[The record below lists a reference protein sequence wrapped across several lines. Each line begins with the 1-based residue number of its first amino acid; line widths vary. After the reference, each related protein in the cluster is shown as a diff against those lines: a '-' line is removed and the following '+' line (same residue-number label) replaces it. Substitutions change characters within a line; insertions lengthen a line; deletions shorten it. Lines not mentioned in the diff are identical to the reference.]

1 MEKEALLAQYRAI
14 ARTLRCPRCG
24 KRGRIA
30 AFGGFLCEKM
40 HTFDL
45 SGKGYINF
53 VPQLSQQKQKY
64 DKALFESRRRLL
76 SAGFYQPL
84 SDALLEEI
92 QAHPVSEAP
101 LLLDVGCG
109 EGHYAAELRQS
120 LSSPWQVIGTDIN
133 RSAIRLAA
141 AQETPVCW
149 LVADLKHLPLASQ
162 SVDILLNILTPA
174 DYQEYARVL
183 KRDGLLLKVSP
194 GPHYL
199 QEIRA
204 LLGLPAQPEE
214 QTQVADHFAKHMRL
228 LKHRHIQA
236 TQPVTPA
243 QAQDFLR
250 MTPLAFD
257 RELPE
262 VSPAALTHITLDLEL
277 LVGTRKR

>member
-1 MEKEALLAQYRAI
+1 MDKDALLTQYRTI

-30 AFGGFLCEKM
+30 AFGGFLCEKK

-53 VPQLSQQKQKY
+53 VPQLSQEKQKY

-76 SAGFYQPL
+76 SDGFYQPL

-109 EGHYAAELRQS
+109 EGHYAAELCQS
-120 LSSPWQVIGTDIN
+120 LPPSWQVIGTDIN
-133 RSAIRLAA
+133 RAAIRLAA

-149 LVADLKHLPLASQ
+149 LVADLKHLPLANQ
-162 SVDILLNILTPA
+162 SVDVMLNILTPA

-204 LLGLPAQPEE
+204 LLGLSAPEE
-214 QTQVADHFAKHMRL
+214 QTQVADHFARHMRL
-228 LKHRHIQA
+228 LKHRRIQA
-236 TQPVTPA
+236 TQPITPA

-257 RELPE
+257 RELQDL
-262 VSPAALTHITLDLEL
+262 SPGALTHITLDLEL
-277 LVGTRKR
+277 LVGQRKR

>member
-1 MEKEALLAQYRAI
+1 MEKEALLAPYRAI
-14 ARTLRCPRCG
+14 AKTLRCPRCG

-30 AFGGFLCEKM
+30 AFGGFLCEKK
-40 HTFDL
+40 HTFDV
-45 SGKGYINF
+45 SSKGYINF
-53 VPQLSQQKQKY
+53 VPQLSQEKQKY

-84 SDALLEEI
+84 TDALLAEI
-92 QAHPVSEAP
+92 HAHPVSETP

-109 EGHYAAELRQS
+109 EGHYATALHRLLPS
-120 LSSPWQVIGTDIN
+120 FWQVIGTDIN

-141 AQETPVCW
+141 AQEIPVCW

-174 DYQEYARVL
+174 DYQEYSRVL
-183 KRDGLLLKVSP
+183 KRDGLLLKISP
-194 GPHYL
+194 GPRYL

-204 LLGLPAQPEE
+204 LLGLDAPEE
-214 QTQVADHFAKHMRL
+214 QTQVADHFARHMRL
-228 LKHRHIQA
+228 LAHRHIQA

-257 RELPE
+257 RE
-262 VSPAALTHITLDLEL
+262 VTTSPAALTHITLDLEL
-277 LVGTRKR
+277 LVGGRKR